1 MAAQYELLK
10 ELLNSGT
17 KLSFEQEFFF
27 KFYQAFIL
35 KDRWTQYIKGV
46 STTLL
51 VTALALALG
60 IVLGSVVALVRV
72 AHDQQRPG
80 HKNPVLGFFNIICE
94 IYTTI
99 IRGTPMMVQLLIMSM
114 VIFANSRNFTMV
126 GALALGIV
134 LGSVVALVRV
144 AHDQQRP
151 GHKNPVLGFFNIICE
166 IYTTIIRGTPMMVQL
181 LIMSMVIFANSR
193 NFTMV
198 GALTLGINSGA
209 YVSEIIRGGLMAV
222 DPGQMEAGRSLGLN
236 YMTTMVVII
245 IPQAIRAVLPA
256 LGNEFI
262 VLLKDTSLITVI
274 GGKELLYAAQGIMN
288 RTYEAMYPLLGVALI
303 YLVLVMLFTRLLAK
317 FERRLAQSDR

>member
-17 KLSFEQEFFF
+17 KLNFGQEFFF
-27 KFYQAFIL
+27 KFYQAFLL
-35 KDRWTQYIKGV
+35 KDRWLQYVGGV
-46 STTLL
+46 GTTLL

-80 HKNPVLGFFNIICE
+80 RRNPVLGFFNIICE

-126 GALALGIV
+126 GALALGI
-134 LGSVVALVRV
+134 
-144 AHDQQRP
+144 
-151 GHKNPVLGFFNIICE
+151 
-166 IYTTIIRGTPMMVQL
+166 
-181 LIMSMVIFANSR
+181 
-193 NFTMV
+193 
-198 GALTLGINSGA
+198 NSGA

-236 YMTTMVVII
+236 YMTTMVLIV
-245 IPQAIRAVLPA
+245 IPQAIRSVLPA

-274 GGKELLYAAQGIMN
+274 GSKELLYAAQGIMN
-288 RTYEAMYPLLGVALI
+288 RTYEPMFPLFGVALM
-303 YLVLVMLFTRLLAK
+303 YLILVMIFTWLLGKLEGRLAK
-317 FERRLAQSDR
+317 SDRR

>member
-17 KLSFEQEFFF
+17 KLNFGQEFFF

-35 KDRWTQYIKGV
+35 KDRWLQYVSGV
-46 STTLL
+46 GTTLL

-80 HKNPVLGFFNIICE
+80 HKNPVLGFFN
-94 IYTTI
+94 
-99 IRGTPMMVQLLIMSM
+99 V
-114 VIFANSRNFTMV
+114 
-126 GALALGIV
+126 
-134 LGSVVALVRV
+134 
-144 AHDQQRP
+144 
-151 GHKNPVLGFFNIICE
+151 ICE

-262 VLLKDTSLITVI
+262 ILLKDTSLITTI

-288 RTYEAMYPLLGVALI
+288 RTYDAMFPLLGVALI
-303 YLVLVMLFTRLLAK
+303 YLILVMLFTWLLSK

>member
-17 KLSFEQEFFF
+17 KLSFGQEFFF

-35 KDRWTQYIKGV
+35 NDRWTQYIKGV
-46 STTLL
+46 GTTLL

-126 GALALGIV
+126 GALALGI
-134 LGSVVALVRV
+134 
-144 AHDQQRP
+144 
-151 GHKNPVLGFFNIICE
+151 
-166 IYTTIIRGTPMMVQL
+166 
-181 LIMSMVIFANSR
+181 
-193 NFTMV
+193 
-198 GALTLGINSGA
+198 NSGA

-236 YMTTMVVII
+236 YMTTMVLIV
-245 IPQAIRAVLPA
+245 IPQAIRSVLPA

-288 RTYEAMYPLLGVALI
+288 RTYEPMFPLFGVALM
-303 YLVLVMLFTRLLAK
+303 YLILVMIFTWLLGKLEGRLAK
-317 FERRLAQSDR
+317 SDRR